1 MVDYVFPNGSNHQ
14 IPDGYTKPAGRITDG
29 AFLGR
34 FSNPVALPGAD
45 QYTTGNKG
53 YGTID
58 VYARV
63 YRGFNKI
70 VPTVKQYGPS
80 TGGVTNTPNLMK
92 SKEFLLNW
100 VGGLSDQFKTLTSI
114 AEQSVTQADLSTLG
128 LVENQIFPLPPTNL
142 AINWQV
148 DDNGF
153 LKVYQEPTD
162 PNKPLQDLAA
172 QNQKLLDNFATML
185 GAKGNP
191 ETDPGTTGGLAQY
204 LRIGAWILGIAAVVA
219 VVIVIFR
226 AVRG

>member
-1 MVDYVFPNGSNHQ
+1 MADYVFPNGSNHQ
-14 IPDGYTKPAGRITDG
+14 IPDGYTKPAGRINDG

-80 TGGVTNTPNLMK
+80 TGGVANTPNLIK
-92 SKEFLLNW
+92 SKEFLLNYI
-100 VGGLSDQFKTLTSI
+100 GGLSDQFKTLASI
-114 AEQSVTQADLSTLG
+114 AEQTTTQSDLASLG
-128 LVENQIFPLPPTNL
+128 LVEGNLFPLPPTNQ

-153 LKVYQEPTD
+153 LKVYSEPTD
-162 PNKPLQDLAA
+162 PNKPLQELAA
-172 QNQKLLDNFATML
+172 QNQKLLDKFATML
-185 GAKGNP
+185 GAKGDA
-191 ETDPGTTGGLAQY
+191 ETGTPTTGGLAQY